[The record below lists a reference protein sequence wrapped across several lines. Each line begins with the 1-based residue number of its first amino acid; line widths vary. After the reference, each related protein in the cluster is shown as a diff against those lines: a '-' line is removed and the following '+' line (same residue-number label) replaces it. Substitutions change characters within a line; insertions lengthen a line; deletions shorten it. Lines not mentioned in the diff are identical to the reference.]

1 MAITESELK
10 KQLKEGR
17 LKRVYFL
24 YGEETYLSGHYA
36 SQIAAK
42 AVGKDDLAE
51 FNLQKFDG
59 RECTAEELE
68 DAAEALPLMA
78 DAKCV
83 VVRDYDAAAGGT
95 ANQERLLRLV
105 SDPPEAC
112 VMVFWQDAVEADVKR
127 MPSGRLLPRR
137 WKNAASAWSF
147 RENPQR
153 ISLSCCAAAPPGGT
167 AGCCRKTLGCWWSS
181 AEMI

>member
-68 DAAEALPLMA
+68 DLAELLEVEYVHIGADTDVGAL
-78 DAKCV
+78 
-83 VVRDYDAAAGGT
+83 RR
-95 ANQERLLRLV
+95 ELRWNDGLY
-105 SDPPEAC
+105 
-112 VMVFWQDAVEADVKR
+112 
-127 MPSGRLLPRR
+127 RR
-137 WKNAASAWSF
+137 
-147 RENPQR
+147 
-153 ISLSCCAAAPPGGT
+153 
-167 AGCCRKTLGCWWSS
+167 
-181 AEMI
+181 